1 MDSNENISTLVIIV
15 LLAVIVSVFVWFA
28 AVKVNIIVLSGTDG
42 VWDFRELF
50 TEDESYGLSG
60 PVEYI
65 PNALLTPAEF
75 EARKAE
81 VKIGL
86 PQDESKY
93 STSRI
98 RLLMPDNGHYTFY
111 ERSIDY
117 SYRLYINGEWVLD
130 VGRPGDS
137 KESEIPDTGNVSIT
151 MKAENG
157 VIEIVQQSSNFVHR
171 LSGDHA
177 GWNISKRNVRT
188 FLSTD
193 FNESIKLGAFLAL
206 FFVFALLFVLLPGYR
221 ANLYFAL
228 FCLLWFFRT
237 GVTGEK
243 IFTDIFPW
251 LPWEI
256 KFRIEYLTLPLMAL
270 LFISLLDTLFPL
282 ILHKTFRYALYAVS
296 AVVVGLFL
304 FTDTLF
310 MSYALFYCEVLYVP
324 SILYIV
330 VRFAVKLRRIKMEQG
345 VFLAGTALFLL
356 AAVHDMFYYSD
367 HYFLFFRFQQ
377 DVSSVSMLL
386 LTFCQ
391 AAAMFIVTVRKME
404 TTAAEN
410 AVLKQSASLVEKQ
423 LVIQRDHFSEIME
436 LVDRD
441 IKARHDIRHHFA
453 VIKRYNK
460 SGESEKLNSYL
471 DELSAEM
478 PTPYEKILCEN
489 FAVNALVVYYL
500 GLTQNEGVETE
511 TKLEIPAGT
520 GSIPEM
526 DLIVIMGNLLENALN
541 ACRRLESGKKYIR
554 LKSRFKA
561 GFLGI
566 EVSNSFNG
574 QYGAEGVGLSSVK
587 AVCEKHRGTL
597 EFEISDNTWKA
608 TALVQMEEESKEK
621 IYHE

>member
-1 MDSNENISTLVIIV
+1 MDNKNDKSGLITIL
-15 LLAVIVSVFVWFA
+15 LLALIVSVFVWFA
-28 AVKVNIIVLSGTDG
+28 VVKVNIVVLKGTDG

-50 TEDESYGLSG
+50 IDDDSYGLSG

-75 EARKAE
+75 EARSSE
-81 VKIGL
+81 IKIGL

-117 SYRLYINGEWVLD
+117 SYRLFVNGEWVLD

-206 FFVFALLFVLLPGYR
+206 FFVFALLFTLLPSYR

-228 FCLLWFFRT
+228 FCLLWFLRT

-251 LPWEI
+251 LPWQI
-256 KFRIEYLTLPLMAL
+256 KFRIEYLTLPLMAF
-270 LFISLLDTLFPL
+270 LFLSLLDILFPQ
-282 ILHKTFRYALYAVS
+282 ILHRAFLYALYAVS
-296 AVVVGLFL
+296 AIVVGIFL

-310 MSYALFYCEVLYVP
+310 MSNAIFYCEALYVP

-330 VRFAVKLRRIKMEQG
+330 TRFAMKLRSVKMEQG
-345 VFLAGTALFLL
+345 IFLAGTALFLL

-367 HYFLFFRFQQ
+367 HYFLFFRIGQ

-410 AVLKQSASLVEKQ
+410 AILKQSADMIEKQ
-423 LVIQRDHFSEIME
+423 LAIQQGHYSEIME

-441 IKARHDIRHHFA
+441 NKARHDFRHHLT
-453 VIKRYNK
+453 VMKRYYH
-460 SGESEKLNSYL
+460 SGESKKLISYL
-471 DELSAEM
+471 DDLSAGM
-478 PTPYEKILCEN
+478 PSPYEKILCEN
-489 FAVNALVVYYL
+489 FAVNAVTVYYL
-500 GLTQNEGVETE
+500 SLAENEGVETDVKLDIPEE
-511 TKLEIPAGT
+511 TGNIPA
-520 GSIPEM
+520 M
-526 DLIVIMGNLLENALN
+526 DMIVIMGNLLENALN
-541 ACRRLESGKKYIR
+541 ACRRMKNGNKYIR
-554 LKSRFKA
+554 VRSNIK
-561 GFLGI
+561 GNFLGI
-566 EVSNSFNG
+566 EVTNSFDG
-574 QYGAEGVGLSSVK
+574 QHGSEGIGLSSVK
-587 AVCEKHRGTL
+587 AVCEKHGGFA
-597 EFEISDNTWKA
+597 EFEIKADVWK
-608 TALVQMEEESKEK
+608 VDVMMQMESE
-621 IYHE
+621 IR